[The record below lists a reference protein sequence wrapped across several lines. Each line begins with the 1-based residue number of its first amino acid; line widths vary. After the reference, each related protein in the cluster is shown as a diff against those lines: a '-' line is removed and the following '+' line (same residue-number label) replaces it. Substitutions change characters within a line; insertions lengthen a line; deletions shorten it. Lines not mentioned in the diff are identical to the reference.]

1 MRRDLLELRREQRVG
16 EDLAIPVDPLDGV
29 AEGDLLLR
37 LRQVKKAT
45 WKKGECEVIR
55 AHKMTKILGNIRVK

>member
-37 LRQVKKAT
+37 LRQVEKAS
-45 WKKGECEVIR
+45 WRKGE
-55 AHKMTKILGNIRVK
+55 HTK